1 MRWTDVGRRNVP
13 RWLPANECDRF
24 SQSKTLAAFALAAV
38 VARGRF
44 MGLLQRS
51 EAVRAKVGW
60 ELELAGAL
68 AAVALGLSMMAG
80 SRLVS

>member
-1 MRWTDVGRRNVP
+1 M
-13 RWLPANECDRF
+13 
-24 SQSKTLAAFALAAV
+24 AAV

-60 ELELAGAL
+60 RLELAGAL